1 MLVISLGWVPNNIF
15 NIRVEH
21 RTFPKH
27 ARIQEMAPAALIT
40 WIVFYEIV
48 IFFLDILYPQTQDI
62 GVQK

>member
-1 MLVISLGWVPNNIF
+1 
-15 NIRVEH
+15 
-21 RTFPKH
+21 
-27 ARIQEMAPAALIT
+27 MAPAALIT